1 MNSLKTIVFVIL
13 LTIFQVLAWL
23 FTHDFLVCAYTLI
36 NSLFLL
42 SILFR
47 FPDSEFLLIDKLK
60 EVENQKGNIEISIP
74 KKKSFHLIT
83 QNHNELAEF
92 LTTKTRI
99 HDSHKLINDTNK
111 GLTVGLIIYLFLFLG
126 GLFTS
131 YLVKHHGAKYD
142 PESLSMYKDIIS
154 LIYIGLAFI
163 YIIYYF
169 SPVNMQRNYNKSA
182 IED

>member
-1 MNSLKTIVFVIL
+1 MNIIKTIGFAIFL
-13 LTIFQVLAWL
+13 SIFQVVAWYL
-23 FTHDFLVCAYTLI
+23 MHDFLVCAYTLI

-47 FPDSEFLLIDKLK
+47 FPDSKFLLIDKLK
-60 EVENQKGNIEISIP
+60 EAETRKGDLEISIP
-74 KKKSFHLIT
+74 KKKSVHLIA
-83 QNHNELAEF
+83 QSHNELVEF

-131 YLVKHHGAKYD
+131 YMVKHHDAKYD

-154 LIYIGLAFI
+154 LIYIGLAFM
-163 YIIYYF
+163 YIIYYY
-169 SPVNMQRNYNKSA
+169 SPVNMQRNCNKSA
-182 IED
+182 IEE